1 MNALEW
7 IKEELAT
14 EVEELREIAEAEAEA
29 AERRKAR
36 RRFRWGSLVTAIVTV
51 ADLLLFVPGSPARVF
66 SAGVAEVAV
75 TVEATIPFEDKCGFQ
90 PQAPGVIMA
99 MCLDSVETLT
109 DDTLRFNVHW
119 TPSITSADINA
130 VAREPGIG
138 DQAPYLEGPDGAKYE
153 LIEAGGSAALPLF
166 VRHGEISE
174 PGTLL
179 FPPLPD
185 NVLVVSFVDPAGEEQ
200 GRISDIVIE

>member
-1 MNALEW
+1 M
-7 IKEELAT
+7 
-14 EVEELREIAEAEAEA
+14 
-29 AERRKAR
+29 
-36 RRFRWGSLVTAIVTV
+36 
-51 ADLLLFVPGSPARVF
+51 
-66 SAGVAEVAV
+66 

-109 DDTLRFNVHW
+109 DDTLRCNVHW
-119 TPSITSADINA
+119 TASITSADINA

-185 NVLVVSFVDPAGEEQ
+185 NVLVVSLVDPAGEEQ